1 MRQKIYFEYSCA
13 LTVGAFSSY
22 ITLINCF
29 SFFSLCIVCG
39 PPAVPLNAKV
49 TTQSKEGVG
58 VTEAR
63 YECDSGYELFGQ
75 ATILCDPV
83 RGWTKDLPF
92 CGTNVAYRKPTNQSS
107 STRVGP
113 ATFANDGKLGNQNP
127 DGQQCSETL
136 KEASPWWKVDLL
148 TPQMIRVVRITTR
161 GCCGHQPLQDLEIR
175 VGNSSTDLQRNPLC
189 AWYPGTLD
197 EGTTK
202 EFLCARPLVGQYV
215 AIQLVGEGS
224 LSLCE
229 VEIFSNDEFTPE
241 RCAAPNLNA
250 DTVLTTFARTC
261 YEFHV
266 TRGESFEK
274 ARMICQSHG
283 KSLSLDLNFSTTVQP
298 FNFRW
303 RLIA

>member
-1 MRQKIYFEYSCA
+1 M
-13 LTVGAFSSY
+13 
-22 ITLINCF
+22 
-29 SFFSLCIVCG
+29 
-39 PPAVPLNAKV
+39 PLNSKV
-49 TTQSKEGVG
+49 TTQSKEGIG

-92 CGTNVAYRKPTNQSS
+92 CGTNVAYRKPTNQST

-136 KEASPWWKVDLL
+136 KEPSPWWKVDLL

-283 KSLSLDLNFSTTVQP
+283 MSLSL
-298 FNFRW
+298 
-303 RLIA
+303 IH